1 MKYLIYF
8 HDCLLMAMINTSLSL
23 PLNTL
28 GQHSLCGRHEIR
40 LWQIWSGCFV
50 LLVLSSSSF
59 GVTSLNTVAAVLC
72 GYHTPAAILIVL
84 QQKKT
89 IESQRDGWTKCSC
102 KWAGALMPFFFSE
115 IRNKSAFPYRLKNF
129 MRKSSCFDE
138 LLYTSGLVKALISD
152 RMFGRCGP
160 SEVD

>member
-1 MKYLIYF
+1 
-8 HDCLLMAMINTSLSL
+8 
-23 PLNTL
+23 
-28 GQHSLCGRHEIR
+28 
-40 LWQIWSGCFV
+40 
-50 LLVLSSSSF
+50 VLSSSSF

-72 GYHTPAAILIVL
+72 GYHKPAAILIIL

-89 IESQRDGWTKCSC
+89 TDSQQEGRTKCSC
-102 KWAGALMPFFFSE
+102 KRARALLPFLVKFV
-115 IRNKSAFPYRLKNF
+115 INLPVPYRLKKF

>member
-1 MKYLIYF
+1 
-8 HDCLLMAMINTSLSL
+8 
-23 PLNTL
+23 
-28 GQHSLCGRHEIR
+28 
-40 LWQIWSGCFV
+40 
-50 LLVLSSSSF
+50 VLSFSSF

-72 GYHTPAAILIVL
+72 GYHKPAALLIVL
-84 QQKKT
+84 EQKKT
-89 IESQRDGWTKCSC
+89 TDSQREGWTKCSC
-102 KWAGALMPFFFSE
+102 KRARALLLFFLVKFV
-115 IRNKSAFPYRLKNF
+115 INLPFPYRLKNF

>member
-1 MKYLIYF
+1 M
-8 HDCLLMAMINTSLSL
+8 
-23 PLNTL
+23 
-28 GQHSLCGRHEIR
+28 

-72 GYHTPAAILIVL
+72 GYHKPAAILIIL
-84 QQKKT
+84 QHKKT
-89 IESQRDGWTKCSC
+89 TVNKR
-102 KWAGALMPFFFSE
+102 AGRSVAVNGLELFCLFFLVKFV
-115 IRNKSAFPYRLKNF
+115 INLPVPYRLKKF